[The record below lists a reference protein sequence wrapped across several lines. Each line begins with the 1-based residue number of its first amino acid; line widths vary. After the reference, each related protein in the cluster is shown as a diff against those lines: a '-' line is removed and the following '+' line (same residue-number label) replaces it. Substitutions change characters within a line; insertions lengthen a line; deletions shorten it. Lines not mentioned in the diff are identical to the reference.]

1 MLKPW
6 QGKQFSLIN
15 EQLIAKN
22 LIWGKIRRSIRHG
35 KKSVVIVQGGP
46 GTGKSVIALNVLAE
60 IAARKHTALFVCKS
74 KPFREGLQKLV
85 GGKARNLFVNPYFL
99 VPARVGENNLDV
111 VLVDEAHRLEKTN
124 VHRYMRPEHRSD
136 LPQVDQIIRAA
147 KTSVFFIDDRQSVRF
162 QEIGSSSYVREAAG
176 RADAEIGEV
185 ELLSQFR
192 CMGSNDYLLWID
204 SLLGYSRETRLLK
217 KDGIFDFRI
226 FNSPGELYDALREKE
241 ESKQGSARLTA
252 GLLARALKGFCWP
265 WSDPAYKESGK
276 IAVSEIA
283 DPTCKRSGRKN
294 CPTPFKAE
302 IKR

>member
-1 MLKPW
+1 
-6 QGKQFSLIN
+6 
-15 EQLIAKN
+15 
-22 LIWGKIRRSIRHG
+22 
-35 KKSVVIVQGGP
+35 V
-46 GTGKSVIALNVLAE
+46 
-60 IAARKHTALFVCKS
+60 IAARSHTALFVCKS

-124 VHRYMRPEHRSD
+124 IHRYMRPEHRSG

-176 RADAEIGEV
+176 RADAEIEEV
-185 ELLSQFR
+185 ELLSRFR

-217 KDGIFDFRI
+217 KNDIFDFRI

-241 ESKQGSARLTA
+241 AGKQGSARLTA

-265 WSDPAYKESGK
+265 WNDPAPGGIQIKD
-276 IAVSEIA
+276 V
-283 DPTCKRSGRKN
+283 KN
-294 CPTPFKAE
+294 GDIEMPWETKGNHV
-302 IKR
+302 